1 MAPDD
6 EAADL
11 EPAEPIEDPA
21 EAPAVDTDGWPALTP
36 RTCASGTP
44 HAGCTWAAEPC
55 AGCQATTAEG
65 RAEFRAAVEA
75 GQFDAQGH
83 ELRGFTT
90 GQRSLF

>member
-1 MAPDD
+1 MATDD
-6 EAADL
+6 ETAGL
-11 EPAEPIEDPA
+11 EPAEPIEDPDD
-21 EAPAVDTDGWPALTP
+21 APAIGTDGWPALTP

-44 HAGCTWAAEPC
+44 HVDCTWAQAPC

-75 GQFDAQGH
+75 GQFDAHGH
-83 ELRGFTT
+83 ELRGFAT